1 MQDTTIKQQRAIS
14 PFLIAVVLSSDA
26 LTGLSYGI
34 VFFVIA
40 GVSDPIDFSIQAK
53 ESAIRLGESVLLA
66 SFLYCILCFVTLR
79 QWAKQKHSWSYIGLS
94 LVLIHL
100 VVSALFVPGFVLMEV
115 WISTATVGITIVLD
129 LWLVFAILARKII
142 AGAARPRQPG

>member
-1 MQDTTIKQQRAIS
+1 M
-14 PFLIAVVLSSDA
+14 VSSDA

-40 GVSDPIDFSIQAK
+40 GISDPIDFSVQAK
-53 ESAIRLGESVLLA
+53 ESVIRLGESVLLA

-79 QWAKQKHSWSYIGLS
+79 QWAKQRHAWSYVGLS

-100 VVSALFVPGFVLMEV
+100 AVSALFVADLVLMEA
-115 WISTATVGITIVLD
+115 WIITAPIGIAIVLD
-129 LWLVFAILARKII
+129 LWLVFAIMARKII